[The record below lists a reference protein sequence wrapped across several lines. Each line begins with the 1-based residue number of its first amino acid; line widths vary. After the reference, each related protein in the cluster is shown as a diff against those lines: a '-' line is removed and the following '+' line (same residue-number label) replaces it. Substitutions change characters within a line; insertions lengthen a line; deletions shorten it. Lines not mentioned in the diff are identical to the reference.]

1 MLSKLWLHA
10 LILANGGMWSSNPRL
25 TAQQALGQLK
35 QQQAAENDGE
45 PIEAEPPLITI
56 PRQAPPAISAEAL
69 SRAQLLAEIEE
80 KTKRVRGF
88 LAERGY
94 DAIVLT
100 QVRNFAWMTA
110 GIADNQIVLGSE
122 KGASS
127 LVITRDGRR
136 FVVASVSELP
146 RLAAESLSG
155 LGYEPKGL
163 AWTDTDLAGAVK
175 KLVASERVLADTL
188 VPGLDTADITSLRA
202 PLTDTEIVKLRW
214 VAKHTA
220 EAVVEVI
227 ESLSP
232 GVSERSIEA
241 RTSDALLRRNL
252 RPTVLMVGT
261 DERIQNYRHTPP
273 TDFATLETDALI
285 TVCAKRWGLTV
296 AMTRLVHFGDA
307 TADMQRKLS
316 AAARV
321 SATLQARLKPG
332 KTAGEL
338 FGIMT
343 ATYAEAGFA
352 DEWRLHHQGGA
363 IGYSEREWFA
373 LPQGTQ
379 RVTERQAFV
388 WNPTVQGT
396 KVEDTVLVTKSGV
409 ENLTLTEGWPTVT
422 TVVDGKTMRSPAILI
437 KAAATA
443 RR

>member
-1 MLSKLWLHA
+1 MLSKWA
-10 LILANGGMWSSNPRL
+10 LLIILGNPAWNPRI
-25 TAQQALGQLK
+25 TAQQARAHAK
-35 QQQAAENDGE
+35 MEEQAQADELPGAIDV
-45 PIEAEPPLITI
+45 EPPLVTI
-56 PRQAPPAISAEAL
+56 PRQAAPAISAEAL
-69 SRAQLLAEIEE
+69 SRSQLLAEIEE
-80 KTKRVRGF
+80 KTKRVRAF

-100 QVRNFAWMTA
+100 QVRNFSWMTA

-127 LVITRDGRR
+127 LVITKDGRR

-155 LGYEPKGL
+155 LGYEAKGL
-163 AWTDTDLAGAVK
+163 AWTDTDLGGAVK
-175 KLVASERVLADTL
+175 RLVASERILSDSL
-188 VPGLDTADITSLRA
+188 IPGIDTADIVALRS
-202 PLTDTEIVKLRW
+202 PLTDTEVLKLRW

-227 ESLSP
+227 EGLSP

-241 RTSDALLRRNL
+241 RTSDALLRRNI

-273 TDFATLETDALI
+273 TDFATLDTDAMI

-307 TADMQRKLS
+307 TADMQRKLA

-338 FGIMT
+338 FNIT
-343 ATYAEAGFA
+343 TQTYAEAGFA

-363 IGYSEREWFA
+363 IGYSERDWFA
-373 LPQGTQ
+373 LPQGPQ
-379 RVTERQAFV
+379 RVSERQAFV

-396 KVEDTVLVTKSGV
+396 KVEDTVLVTKHGV

-422 TVVDGKTMRSPAILI
+422 TVIDGKTIRSPAILV
-437 KAAATA
+437 KAPATA

>member
-1 MLSKLWLHA
+1 MLSKWA
-10 LILANGGMWSSNPRL
+10 LLIILGNPMWNPRI
-25 TAQQALGQLK
+25 TAQQARA
-35 QQQAAENDGE
+35 QAKMEEQAQADELPGAID
-45 PIEAEPPLITI
+45 IEPPLVTI

-69 SRAQLLAEIEE
+69 SRSQLLGEIEE
-80 KTKRVRGF
+80 KTKRVRAF
-88 LAERGY
+88 LSERGY

-100 QVRNFAWMTA
+100 QVRNFSWMTA

-127 LVITRDGRR
+127 LVITKDGRR

-163 AWTDTDLAGAVK
+163 AWTDTDLGGAVK
-175 KLVASERVLADTL
+175 RLVASERIVSDSLI
-188 VPGLDTADITSLRA
+188 PGIDTADIVALRS
-202 PLTDTEIVKLRW
+202 PLTDTEVIKLRW

-227 ESLSP
+227 EGLSP

-241 RTSDALLRRNL
+241 RTSDALLRRNI

-273 TDFATLETDALI
+273 TDFATLDTDAMI

-307 TADMQRKLS
+307 TADMQRKLA

-332 KTAGEL
+332 KTAGDL
-338 FGIMT
+338 FNLT
-343 ATYAEAGFA
+343 TQTYAEAGFP
-352 DEWRLHHQGGA
+352 DEWRLHHPGGA
-363 IGYSEREWFA
+363 IDYSERDWFA
-373 LPQGTQ
+373 LPQGPQ
-379 RVTERQAFV
+379 RVSERQAFV

-396 KVEDTVLVTKSGV
+396 KVEDTVLVTKNGA
-409 ENLTLTEGWPTVT
+409 ENWTLTEGWPTVT
-422 TVVDGKTMRSPAILI
+422 TVVDGKPIRSPAILV
-437 KAAATA
+437 KAPATA